1 MTKSNLKSAPEQT
14 AREAASPQL
23 TALDKLKQQAAGK
36 VYADGANANLVGTYE
51 VANAEDPRWSKLFD
65 VLTKQCGKLAK
76 ELLLSLDNNDQIVID
91 ADRASEIDELLVHRS
106 TINKVVETYLP
117 LLLGNPWPKAR
128 GNAKMRE
135 VIGEGEVFSF
145 AMFKRIS

>member
-91 ADRASEIDELLVHRS
+91 ADRAS
-106 TINKVVETYLP
+106 
-117 LLLGNPWPKAR
+117 
-128 GNAKMRE
+128 
-135 VIGEGEVFSF
+135 
-145 AMFKRIS
+145 